1 MESFTALYRRQ
12 SQLVALKKMVMFY
25 WKEQRNL
32 NKMKIHHHRTGFG
45 LWTKMI
51 YACLKSW
58 NRLLFS
64 IIIYDSNILDCRS
77 VDSTAVSSS
86 ADGGD
91 SNINISK
98 RFSKVEENG
107 LEDNIIALNPFNLEP
122 LDDAPPSGLLPY
134 SLFLFI
140 FISLI
145 VC

>member
-1 MESFTALYRRQ
+1 MLY
-12 SQLVALKKMVMFY
+12 
-25 WKEQRNL
+25 
-32 NKMKIHHHRTGFG
+32 
-45 LWTKMI
+45 
-51 YACLKSW
+51 
-58 NRLLFS
+58 
-64 IIIYDSNILDCRS
+64 CRS

-107 LEDNIIALNPFNLEP
+107 LEDNIIAVNPFNLEP
-122 LDDAPPSGLLPY
+122 LDDAPSGLLSS

-140 FISLI
+140 CISLI